1 MNERE
6 LRPDETELVGEWLDT
21 GSRIEGDA
29 VAARIEW
36 LVQESQLELAADESG
51 WSTLY
56 RDLRDGR
63 LWERTHPHSHLA
75 RGGPPRLR
83 LITAA
88 AAARKYGVALGE

>member
-6 LRPDETELVGEWLDT
+6 LRPEETELVGEWLDT

-36 LVQESQLELAADESG
+36 LVSDSLLELAVDESG

-75 RGGPPRLR
+75 RGGPPRLSV
-83 LITAA
+83 IAPA
-88 AAARKYGVALGE
+88 AAARKYGVDQR

>member
-1 MNERE
+1 M
-6 LRPDETELVGEWLDT
+6 GEWLDT

-29 VAARIEW
+29 VSARIEW
-36 LVQESQLELAADESG
+36 LVSDSLLEIASDGSG

-75 RGGPPRLR
+75 RGGPPRLSV
-83 LITAA
+83 IAPD
-88 AAARKYGVALGE
+88 AAARKYGVRLP